1 PGSKRIKSPRLA
13 IERTG
18 LGRIRGLQR
27 FRLRSIAPGHGAER
41 RGPLVRIGSL
51 DRSESLANVSGIER
65 DERIHPILGAS
76 DGLGLHFLYGPLVAL
91 LRTGPARAKRCDGGY
106 HAEDGKESSNNAP
119 QISPHFRQFSAPKRC
134 DLVAIRNGRRHLFSK
149 SCGKFYPCCVAIR
162 FLFAFSHLNHH
173 LVPLVP
179 VSLPVKTAHASADFE
194 FAKFAILRNAA
205 EPAAAWR
212 WRIQPRAP
220 RTE

>member
-76 DGLGLHFLYGPLVAL
+76 DGLGLHFLYGPLAAL
-91 LRTGPARAKRCDGGY
+91 LCYGHVWGY
-106 HAEDGKESSNNAP
+106 RRKSGDHAEGEKESSNNAP

-149 SCGKFYPCCVAIR
+149 CCGKFYSSCVAIR
-162 FLFAFSHLNHH
+162 F
-173 LVPLVP
+173 
-179 VSLPVKTAHASADFE
+179 
-194 FAKFAILRNAA
+194 
-205 EPAAAWR
+205 
-212 WRIQPRAP
+212 
-220 RTE
+220 